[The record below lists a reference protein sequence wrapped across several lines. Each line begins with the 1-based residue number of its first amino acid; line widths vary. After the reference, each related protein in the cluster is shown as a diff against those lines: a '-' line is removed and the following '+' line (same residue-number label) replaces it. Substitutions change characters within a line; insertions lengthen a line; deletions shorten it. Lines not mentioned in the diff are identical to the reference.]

1 MIYRRSEEQVKVNA
15 IRQFTSIHFILF
27 YNKCEK
33 NLVIWLD
40 I

>member
-15 IRQFTSIHFILF
+15 IRQFTSILF